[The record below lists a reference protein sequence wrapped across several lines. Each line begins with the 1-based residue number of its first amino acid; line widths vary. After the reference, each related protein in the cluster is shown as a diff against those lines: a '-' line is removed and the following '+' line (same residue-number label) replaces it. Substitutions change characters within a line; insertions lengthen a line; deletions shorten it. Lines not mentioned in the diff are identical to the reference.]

1 MIEDKKITFRP
12 MRNDDLDSVMSIDRL
27 SFSMPWPKSAYLH
40 DLIDNPKAML
50 RVAEDISSDH
60 EKDVVGMIDAWLI
73 LDEAHI
79 ATLAIHPDYR
89 GQGIARGLIELVLVE
104 AHQMGARRV
113 MLEVRTSNLA
123 AQGLYKQFGF
133 EVVHRRRRY
142 YVDNKEDALL
152 MNLEH
157 LDEWASTF
165 QQVELPKIAS

>member
-1 MIEDKKITFRP
+1 
-12 MRNDDLDSVMSIDRL
+12 
-27 SFSMPWPKSAYLH
+27 
-40 DLIDNPKAML
+40 
-50 RVAEDISSDH
+50 
-60 EKDVVGMIDAWLI
+60 
-73 LDEAHI
+73 
-79 ATLAIHPDYR
+79 
-89 GQGIARGLIELVLVE
+89 
-104 AHQMGARRV
+104 

-157 LDEWASTF
+157 LDEWIRTF